1 MRRSGDPAGRVA
13 AGLDLPVLPGELT
26 VERLAN
32 GLTVALLASP
42 QAPIVTTALW
52 YRAGTRDEAAGHA
65 GAAHFLEHM
74 MFKGSER
81 FGPGEVDRRT
91 QVLGGANNAFT
102 SHDATTYFFQLA
114 ADRWTAALE
123 MEADRMAGLTLD
135 PDEVESERRV
145 ILEEI
150 AMYEDDP
157 WDSLTQAVETSLYR
171 PHPYGRPVLGTRED
185 LLATGP
191 DELRA
196 FHRTL
201 YRPDNAVLVVGG
213 DLGDPR
219 RALDAVA
226 EAFGSLEA
234 GAVHGPAPVGRPPVA
249 GLVRLTRRKGE
260 VPRLLL
266 ALPVPAVSDPD
277 YPALR
282 LAAAVLGLG
291 RSSRLYRTLVDERQH
306 CSWVATSLSDAID
319 PGALTLLAEVVP
331 GTEPERVEEEVLSIV
346 AGLAARP
353 PSSEELERAREM
365 MLADWTFGH
374 ERISQQTLT
383 VGSDLTF
390 FAAGW
395 SQAEI
400 GRVARVGAEDV
411 GRAAGLYLRPR
422 EAGVLGWSLPGGDG
436 SGGGGEP

>member
-1 MRRSGDPAGRVA
+1 MRRPSERAVA
-13 AGLDLPVLPGELT
+13 AAGALELPVLPGELT

-32 GLTVALLASP
+32 GLTVALLSSP

-52 YRAGTRDEAAGHA
+52 YRAGTRHEPAGRG

-81 FGPGEVDRRT
+81 FGPGEIDRRT
-91 QVLGGANNAFT
+91 HELGGANNAFT
-102 SHDATTYFFQLA
+102 SHDATTYYFQLA

-135 PDEVESERRV
+135 PREVESERRV

-157 WDSLTQAVETSLYR
+157 WDALTQEVETALYR

-185 LLATGP
+185 LTATGA

-196 FHRTL
+196 FHRAL

-213 DLGDPR
+213 DLGDTGR
-219 RALDAVA
+219 VLEQVGRAFEPLA
-226 EAFGSLEA
+226 A
-234 GAVHGPAPVGRPPVA
+234 GAVRPPEPVARSPLA
-249 GLVRLTRRKGE
+249 GLERITRRKGE
-260 VPRLLL
+260 VPRLFL
-266 ALPVPAVSDPD
+266 AVPVPAASDPD
-277 YPALR
+277 FPALR
-282 LAAAVLGLG
+282 LADAVLGLG
-291 RSSRLYRTLVDERQH
+291 RSSRLFRTLVDERQL
-306 CSWVATSLSDAID
+306 CSWVATSLGDALD
-319 PGALTLLAEVVP
+319 PGAFTVLAELVS
-331 GTEPERVEEEVLSIV
+331 GSEPERVEEEVLAIV
-346 AGLAARP
+346 SGLAADP
-353 PSSEELERAREM
+353 PSLEELARAREM

-383 VGSDLTF
+383 VGSDLVF
-390 FAAGW
+390 FGAGW

-400 GRVARVGAEDV
+400 ARVARVGAEDV
-411 GRAAGLYLRPR
+411 ARVAGLYLRPR
-422 EAGVLGWSLPGGDG
+422 DGGVLGWSLPPAEPG
-436 SGGGGEP
+436 SGADR